1 MYRQG
6 IKRSIDF
13 IFSFLVLLIICPI
26 LIVIFLLLKIDSK
39 GPFFFFQ
46 ERLGYKGKLFKV
58 FKIRTMTHKPRIANR
73 EIFKGDAEVTRIG
86 YLLRRLKIDELPQLI
101 NVLKGDMSIVG
112 PRPGLPA
119 QLKDFNEDGRI
130 RLDVRPGLTGL
141 AQINGNIF
149 LSWPERWKYD
159 RKYVESVSFI
169 LDLKIILKTFLI
181 VILGEEKFVNKINA

>member
-1 MYRQG
+1 MYKQG
-6 IKRSIDF
+6 IKRFIDF
-13 IFSFLVLLIICPI
+13 IFSFLILLIICPI
-26 LIVIFLLLKIDSK
+26 LIGIFLLLKIDSK

-58 FKIRTMTHKPRIANR
+58 FKIRTMIHKSRIPNR
-73 EIFKGDAEVTRIG
+73 EIRKGDAEVTRVG
-86 YLLRRLKIDELPQLI
+86 YILRRLKIDELPQLI

-130 RLDVRPGLTGL
+130 RLEVRPGLTGL

-181 VILGEEKFVNKINA
+181 VIVGEEKFLNKINA